1 MATFEDF
8 IKDFDL
14 VDGDR
19 INAKKALISKKDGKE
34 NCIGDI
40 LFSFKNCALVICEDI
55 LGRKHEFCYSKPD
68 CKFSYTPN
76 KSNKSQGVLVISG
89 KNADGKFQLTLTDFS
104 KPINN

>member
-14 VDGDR
+14 VDEDR
-19 INAKKALISKKDGKE
+19 INAKNALVSKKDGKE

-40 LFSFKNCALVICEDI
+40 LFSFKNCALTTSEDI

-68 CKFSYTPN
+68 FKFGYTPN